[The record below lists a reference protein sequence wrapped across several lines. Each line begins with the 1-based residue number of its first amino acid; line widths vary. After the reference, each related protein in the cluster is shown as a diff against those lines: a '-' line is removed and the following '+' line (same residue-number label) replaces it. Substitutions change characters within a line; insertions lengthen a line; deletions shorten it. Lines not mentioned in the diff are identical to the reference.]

1 MIKHVVLFRFKDD
14 IAAEDRKNAFESF
27 RSGIMSLVKI
37 IPVIRKIEV
46 GYNVNSQESWD
57 ICLCGEFE
65 SMEDVVAYSTHPEH
79 LKVSGAL
86 KPLLSGRSCVD
97 YEVTAS

>member
-27 RSGIMSLVKI
+27 RSGKT

-65 SMEDVVAYSTHPEH
+65 SMEDVVSYSTHPEH

-86 KPLLSGRSCVD
+86 KPQLSGRSCVD

>member
-1 MIKHVVLFRFKDD
+1 M
-14 IAAEDRKNAFESF
+14 
-27 RSGIMSLVKI
+27 
-37 IPVIRKIEV
+37 
-46 GYNVNSQESWD
+46 NSQESWD

-65 SMEDVVAYSTHPEH
+65 SMEDVVSYSTHPEH

-86 KPLLSGRSCVD
+86 KPLLSGRSSVD

>member
-46 GYNVNSQESWD
+46 GYND
-57 ICLCGEFE
+57 IE
-65 SMEDVVAYSTHPEH
+65 
-79 LKVSGAL
+79 KIQKKQVSSPKWLIAFAARV
-86 KPLLSGRSCVD
+86 PFPCIILLEVINELRSL
-97 YEVTAS
+97 

>member
-65 SMEDVVAYSTHPEH
+65 STRRVSYSTSRAPQGVWCIETSAFWQE
-79 LKVSGAL
+79 LQI
-86 KPLLSGRSCVD
+86 D
-97 YEVTAS
+97 EVTAS

>member
-27 RSGIMSLVKI
+27 RSGIMSLV
-37 IPVIRKIEV
+37 IRKIEV

-65 SMEDVVAYSTHPEH
+65 SMEDVVSYSTHPEH

-86 KPLLSGRSCVD
+86 KSLLSGRSCVD